1 MKKVLF
7 SIGGLLI
14 ATFVA
19 VSFAGTVTDG
29 PAAKKPCTVVNKEN
43 PGTTGC
49 AAPCKQAAE
58 NKAASCEK
66 AKCETAAACKT
77 SEGKC
82 KTEAGTCT
90 DDCKKACC
98 ETGSAV
104 ASTTQSNPAK

>member
-1 MKKVLF
+1 M
-7 SIGGLLI
+7 I
-14 ATFVA
+14 AAIIA
-19 VSFAGTVTDG
+19 VSFAGTVTEG
-29 PAAKKPCTVVNKEN
+29 PNSKKPCTVVSKEN

-58 NKAASCEK
+58 NKTASCEK
-66 AKCETAAACKT
+66 AKCQTATACKT

-82 KTEAGTCT
+82 NPEAGKCN

-104 ASTTQSNPAK
+104 AGTSQPNPVK